1 MEDLDF
7 VTAPEKKTVYDPD
20 VARAFF
26 RSCGTPVKAVKGTT
40 LFAEQSQ
47 GDKMYFIAA
56 GEVTISVGGKNIDVT
71 PTGEIIGEMS
81 AITGT
86 PRAAT
91 AVART
96 DCMLIGLS
104 KEQFFD
110 TLQQQP
116 QFALMLM
123 RMMLARLRLAL
134 SMLHIRGGLAGN
146 DAGKAG
152 RVLDG
157 KLLKSIASSFARN
170 ADSRFPKDRAIIVE
184 GSSGAFMY
192 VVVEG
197 KVSIAIKGKVVETI
211 GVGGIFGEMALVD
224 EAPRAASATAASD
237 CVLLAID
244 REAFIELVKNS
255 PAFGTELL
263 RNISERLRYLNTQRK

>member
-91 AVART
+91 GRAQLATASLVAPT
-96 DCMLIGLS
+96 
-104 KEQFFD
+104 
-110 TLQQQP
+110 
-116 QFALMLM
+116 
-123 RMMLARLRLAL
+123 
-134 SMLHIRGGLAGN
+134 
-146 DAGKAG
+146 
-152 RVLDG
+152 
-157 KLLKSIASSFARN
+157 KS
-170 ADSRFPKDRAIIVE
+170 
-184 GSSGAFMY
+184 
-192 VVVEG
+192 
-197 KVSIAIKGKVVETI
+197 
-211 GVGGIFGEMALVD
+211 
-224 EAPRAASATAASD
+224 AASAFPRAPSHSWARRTRA
-237 CVLLAID
+237 
-244 REAFIELVKNS
+244 
-255 PAFGTELL
+255 
-263 RNISERLRYLNTQRK
+263 